1 MEQTLEEEIKKI
13 VTERAGA
20 ELWVGSVTDSSYR
33 DKVNEFVDELQAV
46 IESALKEGVRDFVDH
61 LNGMTRDCITGEYA
75 PFALNYD
82 SIAQAYLKQLDES
95 DSSGKNE
102 KNSSN

>member
-1 MEQTLEEEIKKI
+1 M
-13 VTERAGA
+13 
-20 ELWVGSVTDSSYR
+20 
-33 DKVNEFVDELQAV
+33 NEFVDELQAV

-82 SIAQAYLKQLDES
+82 SIAQAYLKQLDDRKGGGE
-95 DSSGKNE
+95 
-102 KNSSN
+102 